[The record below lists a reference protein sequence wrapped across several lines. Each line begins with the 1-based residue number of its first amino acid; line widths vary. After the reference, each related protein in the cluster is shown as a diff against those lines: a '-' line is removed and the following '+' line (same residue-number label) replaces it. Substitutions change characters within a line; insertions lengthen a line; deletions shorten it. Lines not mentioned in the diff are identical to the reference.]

1 MLPVSRPSTGK
12 EELDAIEKVMKTG
25 WLGLGS
31 VVFDFENLLKEY
43 LGVKNIIAVNTGT
56 SAIHIAL
63 DAFGIKAGDEVVVPS
78 MTFAATVQAILVTGA
93 TPVFCEVKADTLN
106 LDIEDVKKRIT
117 SKTKAIIPVH
127 YCGQACDMDALL
139 AIAEPKGIKVIEDAA
154 HAFGSGYKGKKIGSF
169 GHAACFS
176 FDPIKNLTCGEGG
189 AVALN
194 DDELA
199 EKIRRK
205 RILGIDKDTWHRYRN
220 ERTWFYEVTDT
231 GFRYHMSNINA
242 AIGIEQFKKFDK
254 FTARK
259 NEITRKYDEAF
270 SGLKGIK
277 ILKNDYKETVQFCY
291 ILRVENGRDKMMDFL
306 KTKGVGSGVHYIPNH
321 LQPLFKKYTK
331 APLPVTEKVAE
342 EIITLPLYYDMT
354 DADVMLVIDSI
365 KEFAN
370 GTGKR

>member
-254 FTARK
+254 
-259 NEITRKYDEAF
+259 
-270 SGLKGIK
+270 
-277 ILKNDYKETVQFCY
+277 
-291 ILRVENGRDKMMDFL
+291 
-306 KTKGVGSGVHYIPNH
+306 
-321 LQPLFKKYTK
+321 
-331 APLPVTEKVAE
+331 
-342 EIITLPLYYDMT
+342 
-354 DADVMLVIDSI
+354 
-365 KEFAN
+365 
-370 GTGKR
+370 